1 MPLASSKCGLLLL
14 LSTTILPR
22 SILALSQSFVLLM
35 MADTDGLVL
44 ISRTPKTGATYDSI
58 VFYAGLTSLR
68 VLEVQKK
75 RLK

>member
-1 MPLASSKCGLLLL
+1 MIKAH
-14 LSTTILPR
+14 
-22 SILALSQSFVLLM
+22 
-35 MADTDGLVL
+35 TDGLVP
-44 ISRTPKTGATYDSI
+44 ISRTPKTGATYDST